1 MTDSVETPPRPS
13 KLLAYLRLFRLPNVF
28 TAMAD
33 VSMGFL
39 FVHETLEP
47 LRPFVWLIIASSCLY
62 TAGMVLND
70 VFDIEVDRRERPERP
85 LPSGQINVRWA
96 RWLGLM
102 LLVFGVIA
110 AGIAGVREWFDSPD
124 AFDPWRAGAVASLLA
139 TCVVLYDAGLKKTF
153 VGPVAMGACRFF
165 NVLLGMSTASLARA
179 DHTWFLQYSPSQLLV
194 AGGIGVYIVGV
205 TWFARTEATKS
216 RRGPLL
222 LAVAVMCLGLFLLA
236 IFPDYD
242 RGAFRLKLAKDWL
255 WPVIVA
261 LLAMPIVRRCLRAV
275 MNPTPRR
282 VQDAVKLCI
291 FSLILL
297 DAAVCL
303 AMRGPIGIGIAALL
317 IPSWLLGRWV
327 YST

>member
-1 MTDSVETPPRPS
+1 
-13 KLLAYLRLFRLPNVF
+13 
-28 TAMAD
+28 MAD
-33 VSMGFL
+33 ITMGFL
-39 FVHETLEP
+39 FVHEKVEP
-47 LRPFVWLIIASSCLY
+47 LRPFVWLMVASSCLY

-85 LPSGQINVRWA
+85 LPSGQISVRWA
-96 RWLGLM
+96 RWLGFI

-110 AGIAGVREWFDSPD
+110 AGLAGVREWFDSPN
-124 AFDPWRAGAVASLLA
+124 AFDPWRAGAVAGLLA
-139 TCVVLYDAGLKKTF
+139 TCVVLYDIGLKKTI

-165 NVLLGMSTASLARA
+165 NVLLGMSTASLANA
-179 DHTWFLQYSPSQLLV
+179 EHTWFLQYSVSQLLV

-222 LAVAVMCLGLFLLA
+222 LAVAVMCSGLYLLT
-236 IFPDYD
+236 IFPDFD
-242 RGAFRLKLAKDWL
+242 RRAIHLTLTKAWL
-255 WPVIVA
+255 WPVVVV

-275 MNPTPRR
+275 MNPTPQR

-297 DAAVCL
+297 DAAVCV
-303 AMRGPIGIGIAALL
+303 AMRGYIGMYLIALL
-317 IPSWLLGRWV
+317 VLGWILGRWV